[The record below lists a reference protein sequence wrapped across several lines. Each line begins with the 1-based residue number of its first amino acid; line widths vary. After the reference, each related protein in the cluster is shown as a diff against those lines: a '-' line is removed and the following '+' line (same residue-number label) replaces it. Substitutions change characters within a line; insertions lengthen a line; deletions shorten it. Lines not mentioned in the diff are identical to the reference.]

1 MLRCEVMD
9 VPETDVHCDGHYRIY
24 THIKSLCCTHKTNT
38 MIHVDYISMNKQIN
52 RPRLKQNMDF
62 KNLNNRTM
70 ITRVIMKTRGR
81 GKLEDVCQFSK
92 LQSQESNDTI

>member
-1 MLRCEVMD
+1 
-9 VPETDVHCDGHYRIY
+9 
-24 THIKSLCCTHKTNT
+24 
-38 MIHVDYISMNKQIN
+38 MNKQIN

-62 KNLNNRTM
+62 KNLNNGTM